1 MAGTGAIQLTVFDG
15 RRGIVRVSHRVHRPA
30 ISLLCT
36 IKNVG
41 GSTVGIRTVI
51 SSGMIGKVKDFMGI
65 PKMKPEERRY
75 MLKRRK
81 RMNSPI
87 KTPGD
92 ISRVLEQIVRWTYY
106 IFFVLAVYFILIA
119 AFSYLTAGGDPEKLK
134 KAHSSLLWAFVAIA
148 IALISVGAAQ
158 IVKSFITPPA

>member
-1 MAGTGAIQLTVFDG
+1 MTVKDKVGRIRWIGFLLDSSRRVNREELSRTLTEASRMAGTGAIQLTVFDG

-87 KTPGD
+87 KTPG
-92 ISRVLEQIVRWTYY
+92 RQGPKNL
-106 IFFVLAVYFILIA
+106 
-119 AFSYLTAGGDPEKLK
+119 
-134 KAHSSLLWAFVAIA
+134 
-148 IALISVGAAQ
+148 
-158 IVKSFITPPA
+158 